1 MEKKTDTEYVYNKSV
16 VDAAGIKDCFKHSF
30 LYFLKK
36 DYEGKFYGF
45 SDRVLAT
52 YCVDMDE
59 LETDSPFPQNDNT
72 MDLAIGIGRFD
83 DTERVFSNKR
93 LLPVEL
99 KLKCESFRSLHKDR
113 ERLIG
118 KDVHTRDLLKEHNVD
133 SKSIF
138 LFTKEVAPEALRY
151 FIQWKRESKVRF
163 GHWKAM
169 DSEQYT
175 EFIGFEEEFPY
186 RTLTNLEDLDN
197 ILDSFIDDGDYEGM
211 IDWLYG
217 LKEKAESFLQRYK
230 LPEVKHISTTAAE
243 AIARIM
249 PKVACEKDYIA
260 LQLEEFRK
268 IEELSL
274 SNR

>member
-1 MEKKTDTEYVYNKSV
+1 
-16 VDAAGIKDCFKHSF
+16 
-30 LYFLKK
+30 
-36 DYEGKFYGF
+36 
-45 SDRVLAT
+45 
-52 YCVDMDE
+52 
-59 LETDSPFPQNDNT
+59 
-72 MDLAIGIGRFD
+72 
-83 DTERVFSNKR
+83 
-93 LLPVEL
+93 
-99 KLKCESFRSLHKDR
+99 
-113 ERLIG
+113 
-118 KDVHTRDLLKEHNVD
+118 
-133 SKSIF
+133 
-138 LFTKEVAPEALRY
+138 
-151 FIQWKRESKVRF
+151 
-163 GHWKAM
+163 M
-169 DSEQYT
+169 DSEQYN
-175 EFIGFEEEFPY
+175 EFIGFEEDFPY
-186 RTLTNLEDLDN
+186 RPLTNLEDIDN